1 MKRINVIG
9 VFPGRPLCHEAVE
22 CLNDSDIIF
31 SGHRN
36 REFFQATNKLI
47 VDISE
52 FKKFR
57 IDMENAYK
65 SGKKITV
72 VATGDPLFY
81 GIGKY
86 ISENYPENEIE
97 IIPEVSSMQVALS
110 RIAMESSGIYTVSLH
125 GRNIQGL
132 AQKIRNKYKVV
143 IFTDTVNTPSTIAD
157 YMIRFGLTSYR
168 VHVFEN
174 MGYSNEKS
182 GSYSI
187 EELKG
192 REFDPLNIMILT
204 AESEY
209 KISMPDDD
217 GFTKRNG
224 NITKKEVRDISLSD
238 LDIDKNTILWDI
250 GSGSG
255 SLAIAAS
262 FTDTE
267 GDIYAIEK
275 DAELCK
281 NIQSNMEMSGCDI
294 KIINGIAP
302 EILHQLPDPDA
313 IFIGGSSGQIR
324 EIMDYSYKRL
334 KMDGR
339 MVINLTTIE
348 NFQKA
353 MDYIK
358 SMKLKA
364 DISQINISKLTPV
377 SRYTRFVPM
386 DQIYIIRVVKNE

>member
-9 VFPGRPLCHEAVE
+9 VFPGKPLCHEAVE

-36 REFFQATNKLI
+36 REFFEATNKLI
-47 VDISE
+47 VDIGE

-86 ISENYPENEIE
+86 ISENYPGNEIE

-110 RIAMESSGIYTVSLH
+110 RIAMDSSAIYTVSLH

-132 AQKIRNKYKVV
+132 AQKIRNKYKIV

-168 VHVFEN
+168 AHVFEN

-209 KISMPDDD
+209 KISMPDD
-217 GFTKRNG
+217 GEFTKRNG

-267 GDIYAIEK
+267 GEIYAIEK

-334 KMDGR
+334 KIDGR

-348 NFQKA
+348 NFQRA

-377 SRYTRFVPM
+377 SKYTRFVPM

>member
-9 VFPGRPLCHEAVE
+9 VFPGKPLCHEAVE

-36 REFFQATNKLI
+36 REFFEATNKLI
-47 VDISE
+47 VDIGE

-86 ISENYPENEIE
+86 ISENYPGNEIE

-110 RIAMESSGIYTVSLH
+110 RIAMDSSAIYTVSLH

-132 AQKIRNKYKVV
+132 AQKIRNKYKIV

-168 VHVFEN
+168 AHVFEN

-209 KISMPDDD
+209 KISMPDDS

-267 GDIYAIEK
+267 GEIYAIEK

-334 KMDGR
+334 KIDGR

-348 NFQKA
+348 NFQRA

-377 SRYTRFVPM
+377 SKYTRFVPM

>member
-9 VFPGRPLCHEAVE
+9 VFPGKPLCHEAVE

-36 REFFQATNKLI
+36 REFFEATNKLI
-47 VDISE
+47 VDIGE

-65 SGKKITV
+65 LGKKITV

-86 ISENYPENEIE
+86 ISENYPGNEIE

-110 RIAMESSGIYTVSLH
+110 RIAMDSSAIYTVSLH

-132 AQKIRNKYKVV
+132 AQKIRNKYKIV

-168 VHVFEN
+168 AHVFEN

-209 KISMPDDD
+209 KISMPDDG

-267 GDIYAIEK
+267 GEIYAIEK

-334 KMDGR
+334 KIDGR

-348 NFQKA
+348 NFQRA

-377 SRYTRFVPM
+377 SKYTRFVPM

>member
-9 VFPGRPLCHEAVE
+9 VFPGKPLCHEAVE

-36 REFFQATNKLI
+36 REFFEATNKLI
-47 VDISE
+47 VDIGE

-65 SGKKITV
+65 LGKKITV

-86 ISENYPENEIE
+86 ISENYPGNEIE

-110 RIAMESSGIYTVSLH
+110 RIAMDSSAIYTVSLH

-132 AQKIRNKYKVV
+132 AQKIRNKYKIV

-168 VHVFEN
+168 AHVFEN

-209 KISMPDDD
+209 KISMPDDS

-267 GDIYAIEK
+267 GEIYAIEK

-334 KMDGR
+334 KIDGR

-348 NFQKA
+348 NFQRA

-377 SRYTRFVPM
+377 SKYTRFVPM

>member
-9 VFPGRPLCHEAVE
+9 VFPGKPLCHEAVE

-36 REFFQATNKLI
+36 REFFEATNKLI
-47 VDISE
+47 VDIGE

-86 ISENYPENEIE
+86 ISENYPGNEIE

-110 RIAMESSGIYTVSLH
+110 RIAMDSSAIYTVSLH

-132 AQKIRNKYKVV
+132 AQKIRNKYKIV

-168 VHVFEN
+168 AHVFEN

-209 KISMPDDD
+209 KISMPDDG

-267 GDIYAIEK
+267 GEIYAIEK

-334 KMDGR
+334 KIDGR

-348 NFQKA
+348 NFQRA

-377 SRYTRFVPM
+377 SKYTRFVPM